1 LSGKRG
7 NDGQQFL
14 ALALDPLQL
23 EPGTSAAVD
32 NPIYRGKRL
41 MYPLLAWLLGFGK
54 PGLIVWTLGL
64 INVACIGGAATV
76 VARWAQLEQ
85 RSPQW
90 GLAVLALP
98 AYWITLSLNTADL
111 LATTL
116 MLSAALAWKQQR
128 LTAVW
133 GSLSGALLTRET
145 ALLAWVAT
153 GVSALGER
161 RWRWLVP
168 LALVPL
174 PLWLYSAG
182 LRARFPAVA
191 DGALATLHFTW
202 PLGGVVR
209 KLVQL
214 VGLSP
219 LSAVQL
225 SGAERVFDGLCFSLW
240 LFTLAVL
247 ALASWRGWGGRWLR
261 WACGL
266 YLLPA
271 LCTSTQ
277 ILARFPDYT
286 RVWIDLSALALLT
299 LVAGRSRL
307 LIPWLML
314 SALISLGYGIG
325 YGFASL

>member
-1 LSGKRG
+1 
-7 NDGQQFL
+7 
-14 ALALDPLQL
+14 
-23 EPGTSAAVD
+23 
-32 NPIYRGKRL
+32 
-41 MYPLLAWLLGFGK
+41 
-54 PGLIVWTLGL
+54 
-64 INVACIGGAATV
+64 
-76 VARWAQLEQ
+76 
-85 RSPQW
+85 
-90 GLAVLALP
+90 
-98 AYWITLSLNTADL
+98 
-111 LATTL
+111 
-116 MLSAALAWKQQR
+116 LAWKQQR
-128 LTAVW
+128 LTALW

-153 GVSALGER
+153 GVSALGEK

-214 VGLSP
+214 VGLTSLP
-219 LSAVQL
+219 GVQL
-225 SGAERVFDGLCFSLW
+225 SGAERVFDALCFGLW
-240 LFTLAVL
+240 LSTLVLL
-247 ALASWRGWGGRWLR
+247 ALACWHGWGGRWLR

-286 RVWIDLSALALLT
+286 RVWIDLAGLGLLALLS
-299 LVAGRSRL
+299 GRTTWL
-307 LIPWLML
+307 KPWLGL
-314 SALISLGYGIG
+314 SAAVSLGYWVG
-325 YGFASL
+325 YLVLAP

>member
-1 LSGKRG
+1 
-7 NDGQQFL
+7 
-14 ALALDPLQL
+14 
-23 EPGTSAAVD
+23 V
-32 NPIYRGKRL
+32 
-41 MYPLLAWLLGFGK
+41 
-54 PGLIVWTLGL
+54 
-64 INVACIGGAATV
+64 VAC
-76 VARWAQLEQ
+76 WAQLEQ